1 MDTQIPFH
9 IGQIRRNMIMRTV
22 IAAASIILLGFAAPA
37 FSQALGDMD
46 YSGRFGG
53 MPPGTVP
60 DAESSNTFSIPLDP
74 VESDNI
80 TVVIP
85 SDRTDCPRHGTRAYR
100 TAERDGTL
108 AAACR

>member
-1 MDTQIPFH
+1 
-9 IGQIRRNMIMRTV
+9 MRKV

-60 DAESSNTFSIPLDP
+60 DANASGGGISIPLDT
-74 VESDNI
+74 VENDNI

-85 SDRTDCPRHGTRAYR
+85 SDRTHCPRHGTRAYR
-100 TAERDGTL
+100 AAERDGTL

>member
-1 MDTQIPFH
+1 
-9 IGQIRRNMIMRTV
+9 MRTV
-22 IAAASIILLGFAAPA
+22 IAAASIILLGFAAPVFA
-37 FSQALGDMD
+37 QTLGDMD

-60 DAESSNTFSIPLDP
+60 DANSNGGGISIPLDP
-74 VESDNI
+74 VENDNV

-85 SDRTDCPRHGTRAYR
+85 SERTACPKHGTRAYR
-100 TAERDGTL
+100 NAERDHTL

>member
-1 MDTQIPFH
+1 M
-9 IGQIRRNMIMRTV
+9 RNL

-60 DAESSNTFSIPLDP
+60 DANASGGGISIPFDT
-74 VESDNI
+74 VGNENV
-80 TVVIP
+80 TVVVP
-85 SDRTDCPRHGTRAYR
+85 PERTPCPKHGTRAYR
-100 TAERDGTL
+100 AAVRNGTL
-108 AAACR
+108 PAACR

>member
-1 MDTQIPFH
+1 
-9 IGQIRRNMIMRTV
+9 MRKV
-22 IAAASIILLGFAAPA
+22 IAAASIILLGFAVPA
-37 FSQALGDMD
+37 FSQTLGDMD

-60 DAESSNTFSIPLDP
+60 GAESSSTFSIPLDP

-85 SDRTDCPRHGTRAYR
+85 SNRTDCPRPGTRAYR

>member
-1 MDTQIPFH
+1 
-9 IGQIRRNMIMRTV
+9 MRKV
-22 IAAASIILLGFAAPA
+22 IVAASIILLGFAAPA

-60 DAESSNTFSIPLDP
+60 DANASGGGISIPLDT
-74 VESDNI
+74 VKNDNI

-85 SDRTDCPRHGTRAYR
+85 SDRTPCPRHGTRAYR
-100 TAERDGTL
+100 AAERDGTL

>member
-1 MDTQIPFH
+1 
-9 IGQIRRNMIMRTV
+9 
-22 IAAASIILLGFAAPA
+22 
-37 FSQALGDMD
+37 MD

-60 DAESSNTFSIPLDP
+60 DANASGGGISIPLEP
-74 VESDNI
+74 VESDNV

-85 SDRTDCPRHGTRAYR
+85 SDRTACPRPGTRAYR

>member
-1 MDTQIPFH
+1 MV
-9 IGQIRRNMIMRTV
+9 MRKV
-22 IAAASIILLGFAAPA
+22 IAAASIILLGFAAPVL
-37 FSQALGDMD
+37 SQTLGDMD

-60 DAESSNTFSIPLDP
+60 DANASGGGISIPFEP
-74 VESDNI
+74 VESDNV

-85 SDRTDCPRHGTRAYR
+85 SDRTACPRPGTRAYR